1 MDRAR
6 QLLQWPIENANQI
19 AAIASEGQ
27 PTQRKSRKVI
37 GRSGADYILLDTDDV
52 LTFQAERELV
62 WIITAKRKY
71 LSTVPLRTLHEKLAG
86 NCFQRIHRNALV
98 NVNHIRKMS
107 ALSSQRWLLTMDNNQ
122 EFIVSKRQAKAVR
135 SILSW

>member
-52 LTFQAERELV
+52 LAFQAERELV
-62 WIITAKRKY
+62 WIITAKLR
-71 LSTVPLRTLHEKLAG
+71 LLATQSLRLAPVGGVQVAATV
-86 NCFQRIHRNALV
+86 
-98 NVNHIRKMS
+98 
-107 ALSSQRWLLTMDNNQ
+107 WLQVELEM
-122 EFIVSKRQAKAVR
+122 
-135 SILSW
+135 W